1 VTLTEPHRV
10 LVTEKI
16 ADSGVALL
24 RERFDVDLGLDW
36 DGSELAGRIGAY
48 HGILIR
54 SATKLTA
61 DLIARADNL
70 KVIGRA
76 GVGVDNVDV
85 DAATKRGIIVA
96 NAPQSNIVTA
106 AEHTLAMLL
115 ALARNVP
122 QAHAAL
128 TGGSWERSKWGGV
141 ELYEKTLG
149 LLGFG
154 RIGQLVAARAQSF
167 GMHVVA
173 FDPFVAAA
181 RFRELGVERAEASDE
196 LYARSDFISIH
207 LPKTPETEGWLDAEA
222 LAKCRDGVRI
232 VNCARGQ
239 LVDDEALRAALDSGK
254 VAGAALDVFRDEP
267 VTDHPLFGYP
277 NVVVTPH
284 LAASTAEAQDRAG
297 IQTAEQ
303 VVAALTGGVVST
315 AVNIPA
321 VSAEDMEVLGPFLPL
336 ARGLGR
342 VAVALA
348 ESSSVDRIEIE
359 YLGRIA
365 ERDTRL
371 LTLSVL
377 HGVLAGHTDE
387 EINLVNAPALAEERG
402 IQISERREV
411 IARDFTDLVRITV
424 VSGGERTRVVGTTLG
439 RLHRP
444 HLLEAW
450 GQRFNLQM
458 DDGHLAL
465 FRYQDV
471 PGMVGRVGTV
481 FGDHGVNIS
490 AAAVGRQPPGYDARG
505 PSELAV
511 MAIITDAPIAQLVID
526 EIVASEGFI
535 AGRSVSLIA

>member
-1 VTLTEPHRV
+1 VNDRPRI
-10 LVTEKI
+10 LVKEKI

-36 DGSELAGRIGAY
+36 DDEQLAERIGAY

-61 DLIARADNL
+61 DLIARGDNL

-96 NAPQSNIVTA
+96 NAPQSNVITA
-106 AEHTLAMLL
+106 AEHTFAMLL

-122 QAHAAL
+122 QAHGAL
-128 TGGSWERSKWGGV
+128 VDGRWERSKWGGV

-149 LLGFG
+149 LFGFG
-154 RIGQLVAARAQSF
+154 RIGQLVAARAQGF
-167 GMHVVA
+167 GMHVIA
-173 FDPFVAAA
+173 FDPFVSAT
-181 RFRELGVERAEASDE
+181 RFRELGVEQAASSDD
-196 LYARSDFISIH
+196 LYASADFISIH
-207 LPKTPETEGWLDAEA
+207 LPKTPETERWLNAEA
-222 LAKCRDGVRI
+222 LGKCKDGVRI

-239 LVDDEALRAALDSGK
+239 LVDDDALKAALDSGK
-254 VAGAALDVFRDEP
+254 VAGAALDVFTHEP

-284 LAASTAEAQDRAG
+284 LAASTTEAQDRAG
-297 IQTAEQ
+297 VQTAEQ

-321 VSAEDMEVLGPFLPL
+321 VSAEDMDVLGPFLPL
-336 ARGLGR
+336 CRGLGR
-342 VAVALA
+342 VGMGLA

-377 HGVLAGHTDE
+377 NGVLAGHTDE
-387 EINLVNAPALAEERG
+387 DVNLVNAPALADERG
-402 IQISERREV
+402 IAVSERRETV
-411 IARDFTDLVRITV
+411 AHDFTDLVRVGIV
-424 VSGGERTRVVGTTLG
+424 CGPEHTRIVGTTLG
-439 RLHRP
+439 QLHRP

-458 DDGHLAL
+458 DEGYLAL

-471 PGMVGRVGTV
+471 PGMIGRVGTA
-481 FGDHGVNIS
+481 FGAHGVNIS
-490 AAAVGRQPPGYDARG
+490 SAAVGRQPPGTGGSD
-505 PSELAV
+505 LAV
-511 MAIITDAPIAQLVID
+511 MAITTDSAIPQAVVD
-526 EIVASEGFI
+526 EIVATDGFI
-535 AGRSVSLIA
+535 AGRAVPLANH

>member
-128 TGGSWERSKWGGV
+128 TGGRWERSKWGGV

-181 RFRELGVERAEASDE
+181 RFRELGVERAESSDE